1 MSSDTLIRNEGR
13 GLLNMRDAKSLCHYR
28 PRETKVA
35 SVIAVGETK
44 MFLSVEVNHTE
55 HRPENDYT
63 TDVDFSYASG
73 VVHQERNP
81 FFCMRFVQ
89 DMIVNIVDKTVQC
102 THCDRGKTVVE
113 CRILEYDGG
122 ISYALTFG
130 LHMLLDMLFGH
141 DQRYSIRT
149 VRGITCGMVYKNF
162 VMDMDRQ
169 EFFQSDVVMDALI
182 DHAGNIISIAHYSE
196 RSNSGVSLNHMLSML
211 SKGWHEGKGSAN
223 HDMPY
228 ALAS

>member
-1 MSSDTLIRNEGR
+1 
-13 GLLNMRDAKSLCHYR
+13 
-28 PRETKVA
+28 
-35 SVIAVGETK
+35 
-44 MFLSVEVNHTE
+44 
-55 HRPENDYT
+55 
-63 TDVDFSYASG
+63 
-73 VVHQERNP
+73 
-81 FFCMRFVQ
+81 
-89 DMIVNIVDKTVQC
+89 VDKTVQC

-130 LHMLLDMLFGH
+130 LHMLLDMLFGN

-149 VRGITCGMVYKNF
+149 VRGVTCGMVYKNF